1 MRKTII
7 KKVNVYVQNWGNIK
21 NVYKI
26 KFESLK
32 ILILILILIHR
43 IRYVLLILAFL
54 PFIDFEI

>member
-7 KKVNVYVQNWGNIK
+7 KNVNVYVQNWGNIK
-21 NVYKI
+21 NVYRI
-26 KFESLK
+26 EFESLK